1 MLTGSIA
8 LYSDALERIINVA
21 AAMGAFLAV
30 RPSAKPADKNHP
42 YGHHK
47 VEYFAAVIEGVLI
60 VVAALSIFRAAYLAY
75 LTPQF
80 LTAPM
85 KGLLVNA
92 ICRRNQRDLVL
103 GVNSSGTA
111 AAISCDCRRR
121 KKLAHRRA
129 VVGWRSAW
137 CLTWLWSPG
146 GPFSIRSW
154 RH

>member
-60 VVAALSIFRAAYLAY
+60 VVAALSIFRAAYLGY
-75 LTPQF
+75 LTP
-80 LTAPM
+80 
-85 KGLLVNA
+85 
-92 ICRRNQRDLVL
+92 
-103 GVNSSGTA
+103 SS
-111 AAISCDCRRR
+111 SP
-121 KKLAHRRA
+121 HR
-129 VVGWRSAW
+129 
-137 CLTWLWSPG
+137 
-146 GPFSIRSW
+146 
-154 RH
+154 